1 MILISNDFWHKI
13 KMDNFDSCGV
23 FLAIAINIHALLTTA
38 FVLQGHVYALEG
50 LVNDALRNI
59 SELLHPLIQWNIKRD
74 LFTQYFPNCPT
85 VQQKTPRV
93 HQLPRV
99 REACRA
105 SEAASESRAEAHVPL
120 EPAGAG
126 RWQGCPSDA
135 CPTDWPWARA

>member
-1 MILISNDFWHKI
+1 
-13 KMDNFDSCGV
+13 MDHFDSCGV
-23 FLAIAINIHALLTTA
+23 FLSIAINIHVLLTTA

-93 HQLPRV
+93 HQLP
-99 REACRA
+99 
-105 SEAASESRAEAHVPL
+105 SRAEREGHAERLRRRPNPEQKHTYPLSLQAQGGGRAARQTLVPL
-120 EPAGAG
+120 TGPGLG
-126 RWQGCPSDA
+126 RSLHKTA
-135 CPTDWPWARA
+135 L